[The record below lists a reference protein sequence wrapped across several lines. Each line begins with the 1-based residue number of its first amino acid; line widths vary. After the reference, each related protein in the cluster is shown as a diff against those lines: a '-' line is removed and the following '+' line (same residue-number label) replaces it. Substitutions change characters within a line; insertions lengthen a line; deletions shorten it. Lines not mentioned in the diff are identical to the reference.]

1 MLWFLFLFSKLV
13 LFKCVHFII
22 ESKPMLQLYLI
33 SEKKKKMPK
42 WLERMSSLILHLIT
56 HNKDIVEII
65 DSVKVG

>member
-33 SEKKKKMPK
+33 SKIKKNNAQMIGEDVFIDP
-42 WLERMSSLILHLIT
+42 SLDYT
-56 HNKDIVEII
+56 
-65 DSVKVG
+65 